1 MKEDADLDTP
11 DIYGARQ
18 PLGKA
23 FMGSLL
29 THGLLVGIVFMSGL
43 FNLKENWG
51 SPHASSGSVGVNMVK
66 TIPIPRHEGPTNP
79 LANDTKSIAP
89 QEPAPVKPKPEVKLP
104 EPNAIPIPNKFEK
117 PKKASPKPQSA
128 TLFRPQQY
136 QPNQVYSQT
145 PQAANS
151 PMYGM
156 KGAGGVDI
164 GPATE
169 LGDRFGWYQTL
180 MSDRI
185 SQHWDRAD
193 VRASPSQ
200 KCAVS
205 FTIARNGTVSNVQI
219 TQPSGS
225 YLLDTSAKRAILDS
239 NPLPALPKEYEKNQV
254 SVEVWFQLRQ

>member
-1 MKEDADLDTP
+1 MGVDVGTSEVYAP
-11 DIYGARQ
+11 HE

-23 FMGSLL
+23 FTGSLL
-29 THGLLVGIVFMSGL
+29 THGLLAGLVLFSGM
-43 FNLKENWG
+43 FSMKDKWG
-51 SPHASSGSVGVNMVK
+51 APHASSGAIGINVVP
-66 TIPIPRHEGPTNP
+66 TIPIPRAEAPTNP
-79 LANDTKSIAP
+79 LANDTKAIAP
-89 QEPAPVKPKPEVKLP
+89 QEPAPVKPTPEVKLP
-104 EPNAIPIPNKFEK
+104 EPKAIPIPDKLAK
-117 PKKASPKPQSA
+117 QKKVSPKPQST

-136 QPNQVYSQT
+136 QSNQVYTRT

-151 PMYGM
+151 QMFGM
-156 KGAGGVDI
+156 KGAGGIDI
-164 GPATE
+164 GPASE
-169 LGDRFGWYQTL
+169 LGDRFGWYTTL

-205 FTIARNGTVSNVQI
+205 FTIARNGTVTNVQV

-225 YLLDTSAKRAILDS
+225 YLLDTSAKRAVLDS
-239 NPLPALPKEYEKNQV
+239 NPLPALPREFEKNQV

>member
-1 MKEDADLDTP
+1 VEP
-11 DIYGARQ
+11 DNYSEHE

-23 FMGSLL
+23 FTGSLL
-29 THGLLVGIVFMSGL
+29 THGLFVGIVLLSGL
-43 FNLKENWG
+43 FNLKDNWG
-51 SPHASSGSVGVNMVK
+51 SPHASSGSVGVNLV
-66 TIPIPRHEGPTNP
+66 TLNIPRNEGPTNP

-89 QEPAPVKPKPEVKLP
+89 QEPAPVKQKAQVKAP
-104 EPNAIPIPNKFEK
+104 EPDAIQIPNKFEK
-117 PKKASPKPQSA
+117 PKKVSPKPQSS

-136 QPNQVYSQT
+136 QANQVYSRT

-193 VRASPSQ
+193 VRADPSQ
-200 KCAVS
+200 MCAIS
-205 FTIARNGTVSNVQI
+205 FIIARDGTVGNVQI
-219 TQPSGS
+219 THPSGS

-239 NPLPALPKEYEKNQV
+239 SPLPALPKEYEKNQV
-254 SVEVWFQLRQ
+254 SVEVRFQLRQ

>member
-1 MKEDADLDTP
+1 MYSDHE
-11 DIYGARQ
+11 

-23 FMGSLL
+23 FTGSLL
-29 THGLLVGIVFMSGL
+29 THGLFFGIVLASGL
-43 FNLKENWG
+43 FNLKDNWG
-51 SPHASSGSVGVNMVK
+51 SPHASSGSVGVNLVK

-89 QEPAPVKPKPEVKLP
+89 QEPTPVKQKAQVKAP

-117 PKKASPKPQSA
+117 PKKVSPKPPSS

-136 QPNQVYSQT
+136 QPNQVYSQV
-145 PQAANS
+145 PQSANS

-200 KCAVS
+200 RCAIS
-205 FTIARNGTVSNVQI
+205 FTISRDGTVSNVQV

-225 YLLDTSAKRAILDS
+225 YLLDTSAKRAVLDS
-239 NPLPALPKEYEKNQV
+239 NPLPALPREFDKNKV